1 MQFQLSEPTAA
12 GIVAF
17 NPDIDIIV
25 PLARTILSDVE
36 HIVIFVNAV
45 IDDQVL
51 TQLQQLGD
59 KCRIIRSD
67 YNLGVAEAL
76 NVITL
81 HAALNGCTRVV
92 LFDQDSRPPT
102 GMIPA
107 LNAAMDRLVATGKQI
122 AAVGPAIVAPRGHS
136 KEFKSPRY
144 FRHSAAE
151 PVGNAVPVHYI
162 ITSGTLLNI
171 KSFLDVGTFRSD
183 FFIDAIDTEWC
194 FRAWATGYSCW
205 YLTDLPMEHTIGE
218 GTVRSRL
225 FRIRFPHQSRMR
237 IYSYFRNQIVSLTLP
252 HIPLIWKAK
261 FGVHLTRLALAMT
274 LHARFSSSMIGLIWQ
289 AMRDGL
295 GGRLGPPPGA
305 AHTVTLA
312 DGPQATTKG

>member
-1 MQFQLSEPTAA
+1 MQFQSSEPTAA

-25 PLARTILSDVE
+25 PLARTIIKDVE
-36 HIVIFVNAV
+36 HVVVFVNAV
-45 IDDQVL
+45 IEDRVVAE
-51 TQLQQLGD
+51 LQALGSR
-59 KCRIIRSD
+59 CSIVRSD

-76 NVITL
+76 NIIAL
-81 HAALNGCTRVV
+81 HATLNGCTRVV
-92 LFDQDSRPPT
+92 LFDQDSRPPD
-102 GMIPA
+102 GMISA
-107 LNAAMDRLVATGKQI
+107 LNAAMDRLTAAGRQVAV
-122 AAVGPAIVAPRGHS
+122 VGPAIVAPREHS

-144 FRHSAAE
+144 FRHSGADAD
-151 PVGNAVPVHYI
+151 GNAVPVHYI

-171 KSFLDVGTFRSD
+171 KSFFDIGKFRSD

-194 FRAWATGYSCW
+194 FRAWAAGYSCW

-225 FRIRFPHQSRMR
+225 FRIRFPHQNRMR

-252 HIPLIWKAK
+252 HVPLLWKAR
-261 FGVHLTRLALAMT
+261 FGVHLTRLALAMM
-274 LHARFSSSMIGLIWQ
+274 LHAGFKSSMTGLLWQ
-289 AMRDGL
+289 AVRDGL

-305 AHTVTLA
+305 AHTATLT
-312 DGPQATTKG
+312 GPAQETTKG